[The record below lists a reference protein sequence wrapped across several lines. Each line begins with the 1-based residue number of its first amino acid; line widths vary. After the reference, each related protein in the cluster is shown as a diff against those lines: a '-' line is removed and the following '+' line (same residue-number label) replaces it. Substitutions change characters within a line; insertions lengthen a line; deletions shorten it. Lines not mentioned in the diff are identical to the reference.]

1 MFSRNRIKGMEL
13 VDLFQDRDKLR
24 VDVNK
29 KMDLLVP

>member
-1 MFSRNRIKGMEL
+1 MFSRNRINGMEW
-13 VDLFQDRDKLR
+13 VDLFQDRDELR